1 MTSCK
6 TACSND
12 MHIVV
17 DGLTGN
23 LFWCLEQTTDINVEA
38 KVGKT
43 TGDNFSATIMT
54 ILSHFSD
61 QDARV
66 TSLFLRELLN
76 IGESLFILLLALLV
90 RLLHGLFAIG
100 TAYDRVFGNVT
111 TIDFLK
117 SNTDF
122 TNCGSQP
129 CSLH

>member
-1 MTSCK
+1 
-6 TACSND
+6 

-23 LFWCLEQTTDINVEA
+23 LFWRLEQTTDINVEA

-43 TGDNFSATIMT
+43 TGDNLSATIMT

-66 TSLFLRELLN
+66 TAFFLRELLD

-100 TAYDRVFGNVT
+100 TSDDRVFGYVT

-117 SNTDF
+117 CNTDF
-122 TNCGSQP
+122 TNSGSQSS
-129 CSLH
+129 SLY